1 MAILN
6 EKNSITEK
14 IIHLMITEKCNRK
27 CPHCCNNQYNLKD
40 IPFVTKEELSNCN
53 KVFLTGG
60 EPFAYADPCKI
71 AKDLKDKYP
80 NIKEII
86 VYTNALELVE
96 YFRAGNK
103 LHDIDGLTISLK
115 NRKDEFEFQYN
126 LRDRKD
132 INSLKSNW
140 VYIFPYKGWTTVPI
154 SNTNFMIFMR
164 EWQKEFVPAPDSIFR
179 RMY

>member
-14 IIHLMITEKCNRK
+14 IIHLMITDKCDRK
-27 CPHCCNNQYNLKD
+27 CPHCCNNQYNLDD
-40 IPFVTKEELSNCN
+40 IPFITEEELFNCD

-60 EPFAYADPCKI
+60 EPFAYADPYGI
-71 AKDLKDKYP
+71 AKYLKKTYP
-80 NIKEII
+80 NIKEVF
-86 VYTNALELVE
+86 VYTNAFELAKYLRE
-96 YFRAGNK
+96 GNR
-103 LHDIDGLTISLK
+103 LNYIDGLTISIK
-115 NRKDEFEFQYN
+115 NQKDEFEFQYN

-164 EWQKEFVPAPDSIFR
+164 DWQKEFVPAPDSIFR